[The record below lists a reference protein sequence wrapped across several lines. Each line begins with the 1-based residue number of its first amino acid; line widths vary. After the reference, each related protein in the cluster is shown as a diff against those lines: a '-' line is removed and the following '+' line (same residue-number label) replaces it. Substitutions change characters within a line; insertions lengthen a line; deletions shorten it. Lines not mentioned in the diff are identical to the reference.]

1 VNVHEP
7 VPTFYLYGEP
17 HRSAADNFL
26 HVERLA
32 DRSLPAGWTIRPH
45 AHRELNHLIPIAEGG
60 GVMHAE
66 GDTSRFE
73 APCLIVVPAGV
84 VHGFQWHRESTGSV
98 ITLANSYRDELIRR
112 DPDIAAL
119 SEAPTVI
126 PLTREAARV
135 IGAQVGVLMKEL
147 AWNAAGHRTAVDAAL
162 AAILVQAVRG
172 LAVRSPEV
180 EQSRGRQAEL
190 VARFRALVE
199 ERFRNREPIGHYAAQ
214 LGTSPTTLRV
224 ACARVTGKAPVELI
238 NLRAMLEAKR
248 ALCYTN
254 QTVAEIAYTLGFVDP
269 AYFTRS
275 FTRHT
280 GVAPRQYRFQQEV
293 VP

>member
-1 VNVHEP
+1 VNVHNP

-45 AHRELNHLIPIAEGG
+45 AHRELNHLILITEGG
-60 GVMHAE
+60 GAMQAE
-66 GDTSRFE
+66 GEVIRFE
-73 APCLIVVPAGV
+73 APCAVLVPAGV
-84 VHGFQWHRESTGSV
+84 VHGFQWHTNSTGSV
-98 ITLANSYRDELIRR
+98 ITLANSYRDELVRR

-119 SEAPTVI
+119 SDSPAVAP
-126 PLTREAARV
+126 LSREAARAMT
-135 IGAQVGVLMKEL
+135 AQVRVLMKEL

-172 LAVRSPEV
+172 LANGSLYQ
-180 EQSRGRQAEL
+180 EQSRGRHAEL

-199 ERFRNREPIGHYAAQ
+199 ERFRDREPIGRYAAR
-214 LGTSPTTLRV
+214 LGVSPTTLRV
-224 ACARVTGKAPVELI
+224 ACARVTGKAPAELI
-238 NLRAMLEAKR
+238 SLRAMLEAKR
-248 ALCYTN
+248 SLCYTN

-275 FTRHT
+275 FTKHA
-280 GVAPRQYRFQQEV
+280 GVSPRQYRGQHEV
-293 VP
+293 VV